1 MEGLREFWNKD
12 DLDDGE
18 KFLKDYL
25 LNKRYKDNDQDDNV
39 PSYDE
44 IVHDSDDDLDEDEK
58 NVKKQEEFEHKFNLR
73 SRVRTSSI
81 GIPGQSRIH

>member
-1 MEGLREFWNKD
+1 M
-12 DLDDGE
+12 DDGG

-58 NVKKQEEFEHKFNLR
+58 NVEEA
-73 SRVRTSSI
+73 
-81 GIPGQSRIH
+81 GRI

>member
-1 MEGLREFWNKD
+1 MRPELVTIVQSKRWSWKLKKWLAGQKSEVEDPEEFWNKD

-18 KFLKDYL
+18 
-25 LNKRYKDNDQDDNV
+25 NKRYKDNDQDDYV

-58 NVKKQEEFEHKFNLR
+58 NVEEA
-73 SRVRTSSI
+73 
-81 GIPGQSRIH
+81 GRIWT